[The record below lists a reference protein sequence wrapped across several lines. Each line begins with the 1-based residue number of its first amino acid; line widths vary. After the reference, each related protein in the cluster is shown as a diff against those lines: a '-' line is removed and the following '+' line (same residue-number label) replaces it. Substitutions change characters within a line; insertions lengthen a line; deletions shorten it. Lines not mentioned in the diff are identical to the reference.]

1 MTLLKFGDGLRDLIR
16 KINANFSETGGKYVV
31 LYDGSATIPSADSGE
46 TVDITLSADCTQF
59 DGLIF
64 QRAECM
70 AAESY
75 IAPAVG
81 VVYKPLSAMADY
93 SYMFEGMNHFA
104 MNAEVIS
111 GTKLRLSGNAFSGI
125 NIGSSPVSLR
135 YYDWFEDLPL
145 VKVIGIKL

>member
-1 MTLLKFGDGLRDLIR
+1 MTILKLGNSLKEIIR
-16 KINANFSETGGKYVV
+16 KVNANFAEISEKHVV
-31 LYDGSATIPSADSGE
+31 LFDGTATIPSVESGE
-46 TVDITLSADCTQF
+46 TADITLSADCTQF

-81 VVYKPLSAMADY
+81 VIYKPLSTMADY
-93 SYMFEGMNHFA
+93 TYMFEGMNLFA

-111 GTKLRLSGNAFSGI
+111 GTTLRLSGNAFSGI
-125 NIGSSPVSLR
+125 NIGSTTPSAR
-135 YYDWFEDLPL
+135 YLDWFEDLPL